1 MAIEH
6 TPKEKQAS
14 GAFAGGL
21 ILENKPI
28 GFPQDGG
35 QQKPYSNLFY
45 WANAWSDRGGLI
57 PEHPH
62 KVFEILSF
70 VLEGEIQHYD
80 SKFNRW
86 LSLYQGDAQIIR
98 AGNGITHAERL
109 MENSRMFQI
118 WFDPD
123 IRETIQHEA
132 SYHDYSADAVHEFDE
147 DGIRYKNYAGQGGP
161 VVMRSEGVVINEVHV
176 PIGNRTLDRD
186 PARIYSYYVLQ
197 GVGKIGGI
205 QAREHDFFRVED
217 ERELVIENAG
227 PLRLFEIVTPKKLSY
242 QTYNEIVKY

>member
-1 MAIEH
+1 MAIIH
-6 TPKEKQAS
+6 TPKERQAS

-35 QQKPYSNLFY
+35 LQKPYSNLFY

-70 VLEGEIQHYD
+70 VLKGEIQHYD
-80 SKFNRW
+80 SKYNRW
-86 LSLYQGDAQIIR
+86 LSLYKGDAQIIR
-98 AGNGITHAERL
+98 AGNGITHSERL

-123 IRETIQHEA
+123 IRKSIQHEA
-132 SYHDYSADAVHEFDE
+132 SYNDYSADAVHEFE
-147 DGIRYKNYAGQGGP
+147 EEGIFYSNYAGQGGP
-161 VVMRSEGVVINEVHV
+161 VVMKSEGVVINLVDV
-176 PIGNRTLDRD
+176 PIGNRTLSRD
-186 PARIYSYYVLQ
+186 DNKIYSYYVL
-197 GVGKIGGI
+197 GGTGKIGSTSA
-205 QAREHDFFRVED
+205 QEHDFFRIEN
-217 ERELVIENAG
+217 ERELQISNSE
-227 PLRLFEIVTPKKLSY
+227 PMRLFEIITPKKLSY